1 MSGRFLGFLAAG
13 TSKLAA
19 AVVLLLSV
27 LILTAGCGGGKQ
39 GPGAGDGLLLNG
51 AGATFPF
58 PLYSRWFAEYQRVE
72 PAVRI
77 NYQSIGSGGGIKQLQ
92 AGTVDFGAS
101 DAPMS
106 DEELAK
112 SKAEI
117 LHIPTVLGAVVP
129 AYNLDGVADLKLT
142 SEVIADI
149 FLGNITK
156 WNDRKIAAVNP
167 GVSLPALD
175 IAVAYR
181 SDGSGT
187 TYVFTDYLSSVSGEW
202 QEKVGRGKS
211 VRWPVGLG
219 GKGNEGVS
227 GLIRQT
233 PGAIGYIELIYA
245 EQNNMP
251 YTSVRNAAG
260 KFIKPSLDSVTAAA
274 AGVTAEIPED
284 LRVSIVNAPG
294 AESYPIS
301 AFTYILVYKE
311 QADQAKGRAL
321 ARFLEWAITDGSVTA
336 RELLYAPLPEEVA
349 AKAKAKIGSLTHQ
362 GRPLQ

>member
-19 AVVLLLSV
+19 TVVLLLSV
-27 LILTAGCGGGKQ
+27 LILTAGCGGGKP
-39 GPGAGDGLLLNG
+39 GPGAGLLLNG

-129 AYNLDGVADLKLT
+129 AYNLEGVADLKLT
-142 SEVIADI
+142 PEVIADI
-149 FLGNITK
+149 FLGEVTK

-175 IAVAYR
+175 IAVVYR

-187 TYVFTDYLSSVSGEW
+187 TYVFTDYLSSVSREW

-227 GLIRQT
+227 GIVRQT
-233 PGAIGYIELIYA
+233 PGSIGYTELIYA
-245 EQNNMP
+245 EQNNIP

-260 KFIKPSLDSVTAAA
+260 NFIKPALDSVTAAA
-274 AGVTAEIPED
+274 AGAVAQIPAD

-311 QADQAKGRAL
+311 QADPAKGRAL
-321 ARFLEWAITDGSVTA
+321 ARFLEWAITDGSATA
-336 RELLYAPLPEEVA
+336 RELLYAPLPDEVA
-349 AKAKAKIGSLTHQ
+349 AKAKAKIGNLTHQ